1 MAAEPLEA
9 ELGRHAVPAVGD
21 QAPARQPK
29 WGGMPDLEAM
39 VGQSPMVTMYVDA
52 PCGRG

>member
-1 MAAEPLEA
+1 MIF
-9 ELGRHAVPAVGD
+9 GTDRDGISVPRSI
-21 QAPARQPK
+21 PR
-29 WGGMPDLEAM
+29 WGGMPDLGAM